1 VPEET
6 APFRPLDVAH
16 VRTALAGS
24 AFNDVRYQART
35 GSTNDD
41 AVPLLASSGAAGA
54 TLVADE
60 QTAGRGRKAG
70 RSWIAPPGSG
80 LLFTTILP
88 GTIAATD
95 LWTVPFWVALCV
107 ADGIAHACAAHAD
120 LRWPNDLFVHGGKVA
135 GILCVSR
142 VAGNVA
148 RVGCGVGINV
158 ARPAASALA
167 AIAPPP
173 AFLSD
178 ADPHVR
184 REVVLSEVLLAFERR
199 LAALHAP
206 AVIARTYEERAGLP
220 GSRYRVRRDLDD
232 VVLEGVARGLAPG
245 GALRLDVDGVEH
257 AVALAEVHRL

>member
-1 VPEET
+1 MPDET

-16 VRTALAGS
+16 VRSAMAGS
-24 AFNDVRYQART
+24 AFSDIRYQART

-41 AVPLLASSGAAGA
+41 AVALLARADAAGA

-70 RSWIAPPGSG
+70 RTWIAPPGSG

-88 GTIAATD
+88 GTIRAAD
-95 LWTVPFWVALCV
+95 LWSVSFWVALCV

-120 LRWPNDLFVHGGKVA
+120 LRWPNDLFIRGGKVA

-142 VAGNVA
+142 VAGDIA
-148 RVGCGVGINV
+148 HVGCGIGINAV
-158 ARPAASALA
+158 RPGVNALA

-220 GSRYRVRRDLDD
+220 GSRYRVRRDLDGLE
-232 VVLEGVARGLAPG
+232 LEGVARGLGPD

-257 AVALAEVHRL
+257 SIALADARRL